1 MDVLEAIKSRYSV
14 RAFKTDPVPRK
25 VLEELLS
32 LSLRAPSWANT
43 QTWELA
49 VAGGD
54 VMKDLRET
62 MAAKAF
68 SQDER
73 GPDIPRPEWS
83 SPYKERRKDNGLRL
97 YELLGIRRDDVEK
110 QLNWFVEMYRFFD
123 APNAI
128 FIFTERDVSVWAMM
142 NIGLLAQTISLAALS
157 FGLGSIMLAAGASY
171 PDIVRK
177 KLNVSNSKQLII
189 SMAIGYPDPD
199 APVNKFRTERVP
211 LGDVC
216 TWHGV

>member
-14 RAFKTDPVPRK
+14 RAFKSDPVPKK
-25 VLEELLS
+25 VLKELLS
-32 LSLRAPSWANT
+32 VSLRAPSWANT

-54 VMKDLRET
+54 VMKDLKET
-62 MAAKAF
+62 MASRAF
-68 SQDER
+68 AQDER
-73 GPDIPRPEWS
+73 GPDIPRPEWI
-83 SPYKERRKDNGLRL
+83 SPYKERRRENGLRL

-123 APNAI
+123 APSAI

-142 NIGLLAQTISLAALS
+142 NIGLLAQTISLAALNY
-157 FGLGSIMLAAGASY
+157 GLGSIMLAAGASY

-177 KLNVSNSKQLII
+177 KLNVPYSRQLVIA
-189 SMAIGYPDPD
+189 MAIGYPDND
-199 APVNKFRTERVP
+199 AAVNKFRTERVP
-211 LGDVC
+211 LAEIC
-216 TWHGV
+216 SWHGV